1 MQIEDAIITSPAC
14 FPCMH
19 PPLQERDHTS
29 ELGTL
34 IPQSTCKLGRKFE
47 NSPRSESNAAKFL
60 GDEHIGGQPLTTL
73 WTAKERL
80 CQNFFLKL
88 AAAFVLNNLSQ
99 SASKGSLIGE
109 SFYSRIKCT
118 FEKPF
123 LTCFHVDT
131 SKVFSRN
138 TFNGK
143 QAQRKSIKNKVL
155 SDSFPRR
162 KTWEKLE
169 LFSTHQVLTKLS
181 ENSLRLLKTVFSKKP
196 IQIQNFKKSP
206 SVYRDAGYT
215 VHIVKTWPQKWI
227 TQKIDFF

>member
-1 MQIEDAIITSPAC
+1 MQIEDAIIISPA
-14 FPCMH
+14 FCMCLTLYYDYMCSQTDFKKKVIFIH
-19 PPLQERDHTS
+19 LQESPILLYCMYVCAGYMYVYANWRRHHHPPPASLACTPPLQERDHTS

-109 SFYSRIKCT
+109 SFL
-118 FEKPF
+118 F
-123 LTCFHVDT
+123 
-131 SKVFSRN
+131 
-138 TFNGK
+138 
-143 QAQRKSIKNKVL
+143 KNKMYFW
-155 SDSFPRR
+155 DA
-162 KTWEKLE
+162 
-169 LFSTHQVLTKLS
+169 FSH
-181 ENSLRLLKTVFSKKP
+181 RDVFM
-196 IQIQNFKKSP
+196 
-206 SVYRDAGYT
+206 
-215 VHIVKTWPQKWI
+215 
-227 TQKIDFF
+227 

>member
-1 MQIEDAIITSPAC
+1 MVNIYLCKTSEDLQMNISDIFLNMSIFARVRLRRTCMCRMYVCLCKLKTPSSYPMLPSLAC
-14 FPCMH
+14 T

-109 SFYSRIKCT
+109 SF
-118 FEKPF
+118 
-123 LTCFHVDT
+123 LL
-131 SKVFSRN
+131 
-138 TFNGK
+138 
-143 QAQRKSIKNKVL
+143 KNKMY
-155 SDSFPRR
+155 F
-162 KTWEKLE
+162 
-169 LFSTHQVLTKLS
+169 
-181 ENSLRLLKTVFSKKP
+181 
-196 IQIQNFKKSP
+196 
-206 SVYRDAGYT
+206 
-215 VHIVKTWPQKWI
+215 
-227 TQKIDFF
+227 

>member
-1 MQIEDAIITSPAC
+1 MNILDIFINLSVLTRIRLRRIHLCRIYVYANWRRHHHIPC

-109 SFYSRIKCT
+109 SFL
-118 FEKPF
+118 F
-123 LTCFHVDT
+123 
-131 SKVFSRN
+131 
-138 TFNGK
+138 
-143 QAQRKSIKNKVL
+143 KNKMYFW
-155 SDSFPRR
+155 DA
-162 KTWEKLE
+162 
-169 LFSTHQVLTKLS
+169 FSH
-181 ENSLRLLKTVFSKKP
+181 RDVFM
-196 IQIQNFKKSP
+196 
-206 SVYRDAGYT
+206 
-215 VHIVKTWPQKWI
+215 
-227 TQKIDFF
+227 

>member
-1 MQIEDAIITSPAC
+1 MYVYANWRRHHHI
-14 FPCMH
+14 PCLVPLH
-19 PPLQERDHTS
+19 PPPLQERDHTS

-118 FEKPF
+118 FEMPF
-123 LTCFHVDT
+123 LTEM
-131 SKVFSRN
+131 FSCRH
-138 TFNGK
+138 
-143 QAQRKSIKNKVL
+143 IE
-155 SDSFPRR
+155 SFRQKYYKR
-162 KTWEKLE
+162 KT
-169 LFSTHQVLTKLS
+169 STA
-181 ENSLRLLKTVFSKKP
+181 
-196 IQIQNFKKSP
+196 QIN
-206 SVYRDAGYT
+206 
-215 VHIVKTWPQKWI
+215 QK
-227 TQKIDFF
+227 

>member
-1 MQIEDAIITSPAC
+1 MLDNLTKMANNFVTPKNIFKWIILWHFTRSSIEYSRYLHKPGHPCQSTTTQDMYVQDICLCKLKTPSSSPMLASLAST
-14 FPCMH
+14 

-109 SFYSRIKCT
+109 SFL
-118 FEKPF
+118 F
-123 LTCFHVDT
+123 
-131 SKVFSRN
+131 
-138 TFNGK
+138 
-143 QAQRKSIKNKVL
+143 KNKMYFW
-155 SDSFPRR
+155 DA
-162 KTWEKLE
+162 
-169 LFSTHQVLTKLS
+169 FSH
-181 ENSLRLLKTVFSKKP
+181 RDVFM
-196 IQIQNFKKSP
+196 
-206 SVYRDAGYT
+206 
-215 VHIVKTWPQKWI
+215 
-227 TQKIDFF
+227 

>member
-1 MQIEDAIITSPAC
+1 MNIPDIFLNLPIHPCQSTTTLDMYVQDVCMFMQIEDAIIISPAC

-29 ELGTL
+29 ELGKL

-109 SFYSRIKCT
+109 T
-118 FEKPF
+118 FLF
-123 LTCFHVDT
+123 
-131 SKVFSRN
+131 
-138 TFNGK
+138 
-143 QAQRKSIKNKVL
+143 KN
-155 SDSFPRR
+155 
-162 KTWEKLE
+162 
-169 LFSTHQVLTKLS
+169 
-181 ENSLRLLKTVFSKKP
+181 
-196 IQIQNFKKSP
+196 
-206 SVYRDAGYT
+206 
-215 VHIVKTWPQKWI
+215 
-227 TQKIDFF
+227 